1 MDLDTDRY
9 FADDGLQEFV
19 AAVLTQDQ
27 VKYPHPIGAAWSI
40 YRTEPMLCDR
50 LAEEIAERAGRN
62 YLVAAM
68 AASSLST
75 AEHHVDPDAAGF
87 DSASIP
93 SGVGEVLDNF
103 LDQLPESQRPSTR
116 ALLTALAYA
125 RGGGIDDRTWRAFTE
140 ALGYPVTTADLD
152 RLRASIGADYLVQTV
167 TDGKEP
173 LTQLFHQA
181 LADELLARRN
191 RPSDE
196 RALLSALRPEPST
209 SWATA
214 SAYAL
219 TYAADHAS
227 SAGQLLSLLDDPDYL
242 AYADLT
248 RLPSLLSLETDTATD
263 PIAVVVRQVATRAS
277 PLPPARRGCLLAL
290 AAAQFG
296 LPDMQRR
303 LAAVCDQPFTLI
315 WAHSRGIP
323 HMELTDHTSGVRAVV
338 IGRIGDRD
346 VIVSGSSDR
355 TVRVWDAVT
364 GRRRGERLTGHTG
377 SVETVAIGRIGDR
390 DVIVSGSSD
399 STVRVWDAATGR
411 PRGEP
416 LTGHTGGVE
425 TVAIGRIGDRDV
437 IVSGS
442 WDRTV
447 RVWDAVTGRR
457 RGEPLTG
464 HTGGVNAVA
473 IGRIGDR
480 DVIVSGSW
488 DSTVRVWDAATGR
501 PRGEP
506 LTGHTGT
513 VNAVAIRRIGDRD
526 VIVSG
531 SSDSTVRVWDAATGR
546 PRGEPLTGHT
556 GSVNAVA
563 IGRIGDREVIVSGS
577 WDNTVRVWD
586 AATGRPRGEP
596 LTGHTGGVNAVAIGR
611 IGDRDVIV
619 SGCWDSTVRVWDP
632 PPASSA
638 VSR

>member
-1 MDLDTDRY
+1 MTDCKSSSLPCSLR
-9 FADDGLQEFV
+9 
-19 AAVLTQDQ
+19 DQ

-464 HTGGVNAVA
+464 HTGDCECG
-473 IGRIGDR
+473 GDR
-480 DVIVSGSW
+480 AYRG
-488 DSTVRVWDAATGR
+488 
-501 PRGEP
+501 PRRHRLRQLRTARCGC
-506 LTGHTGT
+506 GT
-513 VNAVAIRRIGDRD
+513 
-526 VIVSG
+526 
-531 SSDSTVRVWDAATGR
+531 
-546 PRGEPLTGHT
+546 
-556 GSVNAVA
+556 
-563 IGRIGDREVIVSGS
+563 
-577 WDNTVRVWD
+577 
-586 AATGRPRGEP
+586 
-596 LTGHTGGVNAVAIGR
+596 
-611 IGDRDVIV
+611 
-619 SGCWDSTVRVWDP
+619 P
-632 PPASSA
+632 PPAAPA